1 MLFNAQCIKLHH
13 FGGLLVSENIRTTVP
28 VKPEVHAAFKRLAD
42 VQGVSLGRAIGD
54 WLSDTFEAAEMVTA
68 KMQKAKSDPVRV
80 IRELQLLAEGSIDT
94 ASGLIDSL
102 RLMEKQLPDPL
113 YPPLCNTGGKVPKN
127 PQKSPPRSRKTKP

>member
-1 MLFNAQCIKLHH
+1 M
-13 FGGLLVSENIRTTVP
+13 SEVIRTTVP
-28 VKPEVHAAFKRLAD
+28 VRPEVHAAFKRLAD

-68 KMQKAKSDPVRV
+68 KMQKAKTDPVRV

-94 ASGLIDSL
+94 AEDVIERLRGL
-102 RLMEKQLPDPL
+102 EKELPDPL